1 MTIRLSVIGEV
12 EVIIVELLVIDPEPT
27 QKPSF
32 LHLIIVISLSVIVF
46 LLLGL
51 MVFIGIICETS
62 VLAGRIYGQKLLGPV
77 QNIKLIRQN
86 LRNHKQVIVVLDIVL
101 NLVESI
107 PLINP
112 CNNEQLLLPIQ
123 RVLYLKLDR
132 MKLASG

>member
-12 EVIIVELLVIDPEPT
+12 EVIIVKLLVIDPKAT
-27 QKPSF
+27 QESSF

-62 VLAGRIYGQKLLGPV
+62 VLAGRIYGQKLFRPV

-86 LRNHKQVIVVLDIVL
+86 LRNHKQVIVILDIVL

-112 CNNEQLLLPIQ
+112 CYYKQLLLPIQ
-123 RVLYLKLDR
+123 RVLHLKLDR
-132 MKLASG
+132 MELSSG